1 MAFPTSQ
8 AIIDETAAYDK
19 WRRLLDIEER
29 FLQQKAK
36 LHWMNIGDQ
45 NNKAFYA
52 SAKLREIRNNIREI
66 QCEDGTIA
74 GTQESIK
81 AEAERY
87 FKDFLSMRP
96 TDYVQWSKEELEN
109 ILDFKCDE
117 HDKQMLT
124 SEVLEEEIR
133 KVLFAMPA
141 NKSPG
146 PDGFTCEFFKDS
158 WSIIHKDVVVAV
170 QSFFKTGFLPKGV
183 NSTILALIPKKKEA
197 MVMKDYRPISC
208 CNVQYKLISKILA
221 NRLKSI
227 LPKFISPNQSAF
239 IKDRLLMEN
248 LLLATEV
255 IKDYHKDSVSPRC
268 AMKIDISKAFDSVQW
283 FFLLNTLRALDI
295 PEQYVNWI
303 QKCVTTASFSVQV
316 NGELAGYF
324 NSDRGLRQGCSLNPY
339 LFVICMNV
347 LSRKLDKAAADE
359 KMDFHPNCK
368 QMKLTHL
375 CFVDDLMVFVA

>member
-1 MAFPTSQ
+1 
-8 AIIDETAAYDK
+8 
-19 WRRLLDIEER
+19 
-29 FLQQKAK
+29 
-36 LHWMNIGDQ
+36 
-45 NNKAFYA
+45 
-52 SAKLREIRNNIREI
+52 
-66 QCEDGTIA
+66 
-74 GTQESIK
+74 
-81 AEAERY
+81 
-87 FKDFLSMRP
+87 
-96 TDYVQWSKEELEN
+96 
-109 ILDFKCDE
+109 
-117 HDKQMLT
+117 
-124 SEVLEEEIR
+124 
-133 KVLFAMPA
+133 
-141 NKSPG
+141 
-146 PDGFTCEFFKDS
+146 
-158 WSIIHKDVVVAV
+158 
-170 QSFFKTGFLPKGV
+170 
-183 NSTILALIPKKKEA
+183 
-197 MVMKDYRPISC
+197 
-208 CNVQYKLISKILA
+208 
-221 NRLKSI
+221 
-227 LPKFISPNQSAF
+227 
-239 IKDRLLMEN
+239 MEN